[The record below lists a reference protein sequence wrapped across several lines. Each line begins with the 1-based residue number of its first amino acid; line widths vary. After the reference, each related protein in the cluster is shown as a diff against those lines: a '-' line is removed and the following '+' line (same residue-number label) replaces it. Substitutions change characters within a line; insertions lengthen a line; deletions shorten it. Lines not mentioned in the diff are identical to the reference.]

1 MEAGLEV
8 CTDLILAAMAVPYLA
23 ASESNF
29 FPELKPLTYCCLRL
43 FFCENTL
50 LILALVL
57 SLLLLFLV
65 PVVDQMDL
73 PIHLVLH

>member
-29 FPELKPLTYCCLRL
+29 FPELKPLTYYCLRL

-50 LILALVL
+50 LILALVG
-57 SLLLLFLV
+57 LLLLFFPV
-65 PVVDQMDL
+65 PVDQMDL

>member
-57 SLLLLFLV
+57 LLLFPV
-65 PVVDQMDL
+65 PEDQMDL